1 MLHSILST
9 LINQSV
15 GKKLLMG
22 FGLVSALS
30 LAAIALA
37 IHSASLL
44 MDGNRQIET
53 ISEINLLLLQARG
66 AEKDFALSH
75 GDENA
80 QALSQKLDALEK
92 QVDEL
97 LNEPTTDHQILR
109 NIRSTANAY
118 QGQFD
123 QFVVGTQK
131 AKEALSAMQKQ
142 ADEARI
148 QFEFVEMDMYTTLRA
163 SMSAQESLNPD
174 TLTFA
179 ENASAL
185 LRQMMA
191 LRSNEFSFT
200 QLGDGQSL
208 KTWEELM
215 QGTQGDVARL
225 HERIGQDH
233 DDILQAAEEALGD
246 YRASFQHYEA
256 SRKSNEVAAQ
266 KMRDQA
272 QQVLQLADEA
282 LSNHKQWMAQRA
294 GMIMRLLIITAIVI
308 TGLALLAG
316 YTIHKLILPP
326 LRQALTV
333 AKAIAKGDLT
343 HEISTS
349 RCDELGQLC
358 QAMDDMTSGLR
369 SLIQRIGQGVNQLH
383 YSAHQLQQAS
393 LQNSDGARNQQQVTE
408 QAATATQQMAYS
420 AEAVL
425 RHAEGASSA
434 AERASRQARAGD
446 EVVRHSADQISRLAA
461 DVNHSMQTIQRLH
474 EGSDR
479 IGSVLDVIKAVAEQT
494 NLLAL
499 NAAIEAARAGNQ
511 GRGFAVVA
519 DEVRALARRT
529 QSSTIQIEALIA
541 ELQTLSEQAV
551 EQMANSAQLSKEV
564 AEQGERTHSAISE
577 ITVAVSSIQSLNSQ
591 IASAAEEQSS
601 VAGKI
606 SKNVDQ
612 VRLITDQ
619 GVTATASIAHSS
631 SELANL
637 GGELQQ
643 LVRQFQV

>member
-1 MLHSILST
+1 MLQSILSA

-15 GKKLLMG
+15 GRKLLIG

-37 IHSASLL
+37 IHAASLL
-44 MDGNRQIET
+44 LDGNRQIEM

-75 GDENA
+75 RNEDA
-80 QALSQKLDALEK
+80 KALSQKLGALDK
-92 QVDEL
+92 RVDVL
-97 LNEPTTDHQILR
+97 VNEPTTDHEILR
-109 NIRSTANAY
+109 EIRSTANAY
-118 QGQFD
+118 LGQFD
-123 QFVVGTQK
+123 QFVLGTQK
-131 AKEALSAMQKQ
+131 AEEALSAMQKQ

-148 QFEFVEMDMYTTLRA
+148 QFEFVEMDMYTALRG
-163 SMSAQESLNPD
+163 SMSAQEALNPD

-191 LRSNEFSFT
+191 VRSHEFSFT

-208 KTWEELM
+208 KAWEELM
-215 QGTQGDVARL
+215 QGTEGDVTRL
-225 HERIGQDH
+225 HERIGQEH
-233 DDILQAAEEALGD
+233 DDILQAAEVALGN
-246 YRASFQHYEA
+246 YRASFQHYES
-256 SRKSNEVAAQ
+256 SRKANELGAQ
-266 KMRDQA
+266 KMRDHA

-294 GMIMRLLIITAIVI
+294 SMVMRLLMITAIVI

-333 AKAIAKGDLT
+333 AKAIAKGDLS
-343 HEISTS
+343 HEIATNRS
-349 RCDELGQLC
+349 DELGQLC
-358 QAMDDMTSGLR
+358 QAMGDMTSGLR

-393 LQNSDGARNQQQVTE
+393 LQNSDGARSQQQVTE
-408 QAATATQQMAYS
+408 QAAAATQQMAYS
-420 AEAVL
+420 AKAVL
-425 RHAEGASSA
+425 RHAEDASSA
-434 AERASRQARAGD
+434 AEQANRQARAGD

-499 NAAIEAARAGNQ
+499 NAAIEAARAGEQ

-551 EQMANSAQLSKEV
+551 KQMANSAQLSKEV

-577 ITVAVSSIQSLNSQ
+577 ITVAVGSIQLLNSQ

-601 VAGKI
+601 VAGAI

-612 VRLITDQ
+612 
-619 GVTATASIAHSS
+619 A
-631 SELANL
+631 
-637 GGELQQ
+637 
-643 LVRQFQV
+643 